1 MDEKNKEE
9 ILKTSLDTL
18 TKEEVLDTI
27 KSIFKDNEESLKY
40 IDNIISN
47 LVELKRLSVAN
58 PTSTSLVTWII
69 PILLLFTD
77 SWTDNQSEK
86 SLEEKERENEI
97 D

>member
-9 ILKTSLDTL
+9 MPDTSLDTL

-27 KSIFKDNEESLKY
+27 KSVFKDNEESLKY
-40 IDNIISN
+40 IDNIINN

-58 PTSTSLVTWII
+58 PTSTSLVTWIL
-69 PILLLFTD
+69 PILLLFTG
-77 SWTDNQSEK
+77 SWTNNQSEELLK
-86 SLEEKERENEI
+86 EKEDET